1 VRQRTL
7 AIGAGQGLRGAVWVR
22 RPLAVVPMAQRP
34 AEASVIRFQRF
45 AVTRTLRPS
54 TITMLTIPMG
64 PRPAR
69 LQSP

>member
-1 VRQRTL
+1 
-7 AIGAGQGLRGAVWVR
+7 
-22 RPLAVVPMAQRP
+22 VVPMAQRQ